1 MSDRSS
7 AAIASAVLLDARRAG
22 LITADAEELVIDPS
36 RLRRERTRMR
46 EEESAKARQLLRK
59 PLSVFFDD
67 RKDNTQMFVSN
78 GGRWRRRIKKEVHTS
93 LVAEPGGH
101 YLGHV
106 VPRSGKS
113 SDISASIAE
122 HVGEHCYTPTSL
134 QAVGSDG
141 TPINTG
147 HNNGVIRELEKHWK
161 KPVQWIVCMLHGN
174 ELPLRHLMKLDGPTS
189 GLTAFSGEIGNQLS
203 D

>member
-113 SDISASIAE
+113 SDISASIANTLAST
-122 HVGEHCYTPTSL
+122 VILLPHCKQLEVTARRSILAITMASY
-134 QAVGSDG
+134 GS
-141 TPINTG
+141 
-147 HNNGVIRELEKHWK
+147 
-161 KPVQWIVCMLHGN
+161 
-174 ELPLRHLMKLDGPTS
+174 
-189 GLTAFSGEIGNQLS
+189 
-203 D
+203 